1 MFAGT
6 IVASNYAEMAQVLGE
21 SFLRHHPSSRFA
33 ILVIDDGV
41 IEGVGDGI
49 EILRLG
55 DIDLSE
61 RELDLMKTIY
71 DVMEFSTAVKP
82 SLLRTL
88 LRSDEVA
95 CYLDPDIFVYSPFDD
110 AIAMVAQH
118 GIVLTPHVLEP
129 IPRDGLAVSE
139 RAIRHS
145 GIFNLGFI
153 AVGSTAG
160 SFLDWWAERL
170 LTDAVVDLDDHLFTD
185 QKWVDWVPALFP
197 HHISRDP
204 GLNIAW
210 WNIHEREL
218 ARGDSGPVVN
228 GVPVRFV
235 HFSGYDPSRSEVLSK
250 HPDAALRIDFEPGS
264 VIRELADAYGD
275 RLVARGHTERRSG
288 AYQWAATSTGLR
300 LTSGVRHLCRSAVV
314 AELRD
319 GASLDESRVPSAF
332 GPDSEQLRDWLCEP
346 DGGTDRHP
354 LTRLERAVWASR
366 RDLREVFPDI
376 DGSSAEGFRLW
387 LSVEDDAVDELGDLA
402 PPRVPRPAA
411 AAPSPLRSLASAT
424 ARIGRRV
431 ANRVR
436 SRG

>member
-41 IEGVGDGI
+41 IDDVADGI
-49 EILRLG
+49 EILRLA
-55 DIDLSE
+55 DLDLTD
-61 RELDLMKTIY
+61 REIDLMKTIY

-153 AVGSTAG
+153 AVGRTAG
-160 SFLDWWAERL
+160 PFLDWWAERL

-218 ARGDSGPVVN
+218 SRGDSGPMVN

-235 HFSGYDPSRSEVLSK
+235 HFSGYDPSRSDVLSK
-250 HPDAALRIDFEPGS
+250 HPDAALRIDFEPDS
-264 VIRELADAYGD
+264 VVRELADAYGT

-288 AYQWAATSTGLR
+288 AYQWATTATGLR
-300 LTSGVRHLCRSAVV
+300 LTPGVRHLCRSAVL

-319 GASLDESRVPSAF
+319 GSSLDQSRVPSAF
-332 GPDSEQLRDWLCEP
+332 GSGSEQLRDWLCEP
-346 DGGTDRHP
+346 NGGTARHP

-387 LSVEDDAVDELGDLA
+387 LSVEDDAVDELGVLA
-402 PPRVPRPAA
+402 PPRVPRPTA
-411 AAPSPLRSLASAT
+411 AAPSPLRSIVGVT
-424 ARIGRRV
+424 ARFGRRMV
-431 ANRVR
+431 NRVR